1 MNSFLFNRQ
10 LGSISP
16 QALAKAQ
23 NNRLLKALQVTD
35 VRFALD
41 PQDANRVA
49 GLSAAGGSAI
59 KTRDVSHAA
68 GVSSIAVDR
77 FEGR

>member
-1 MNSFLFNRQ
+1 MNSFLLNRQ

-16 QALAKAQ
+16 QALAQAQ
-23 NNRLLKALQVTD
+23 NNRLLKALQGSD

-41 PQDANRVA
+41 PPGGDRPA
-49 GLSAAGGSAI
+49 GPTPGGSII
-59 KTRDVSHAA
+59 KTRDVAHAA
-68 GVSSIAVDR
+68 GVSSIAIDR